1 MDPASLCSARGAGVR
16 FWDRAIPGT
25 GGNRRQN
32 GDSSRFAAIHALARS
47 SLLHSAMQA
56 NEPIAGRSPGSV
68 VDIPRKKPPRTRRNV
83 ALAAGAVLA
92 VVAITVGL
100 SRLKAA
106 APTVDRGA
114 VWTDTVKRGSMLRQV
129 KGPGTLVPEQIR
141 WITADTAGRV
151 ERLPLRPGAKVA
163 PGTIPMELSN
173 PDVMLQ
179 ELDAERQLAQ
189 ATVDLINLRNT
200 LHTQA
205 LAQRSTMATLRT
217 DAQDARRK
225 ADAIRDL
232 KGVVSDIEMKQQV
245 DKAEE
250 LSNRTAIEEQR
261 LTVMQGSLRDQVR
274 AQEAQ
279 IERLKAVVA
288 FRQKQVESM
297 KVKSIDEGVLSELPL
312 ELGQWVTPGAL
323 LAKVVKPERLKA
335 IVRIPETQARDVA
348 LQLKAEID
356 TRNGVV
362 QGKVARIAPSAAQGS
377 VEVEVALPAELPKGA
392 RPDLTVEGTIELE
405 KLSDVLYVGR
415 PAGAQPDATVEL
427 FKLTKDGDLAVRT
440 KVRLGRSSVSTI
452 EVRDGLSE
460 GDAVVLSDMTQYD
473 NAERVRLR

>member
-1 MDPASLCSARGAGVR
+1 
-16 FWDRAIPGT
+16 
-25 GGNRRQN
+25 
-32 GDSSRFAAIHALARS
+32 
-47 SLLHSAMQA
+47 MQA
-56 NEPIAGRSPGSV
+56 NEQIAGRSPGSV
-68 VDIPRKKPPRTRRNV
+68 VDIPRKKPPKTRRNV
-83 ALAAGAVLA
+83 ALAAGGVLA
-92 VVAITVGL
+92 VVGITIGL

-114 VWTDTVKRGSMLRQV
+114 VWTDTVKRGAMLRQV

-141 WITADTAGRV
+141 WMTADTAGRV
-151 ERLPLRPGAKVA
+151 ERLPQRPGAKIE
-163 PGTIPMELSN
+163 PGTILLELSN

-189 ATVDLINLRNT
+189 AKVDLINLRNT
-200 LHTQA
+200 LNTQR
-205 LAQRSTMATLRT
+205 LAQHSSLATLRT
-217 DAQDARRK
+217 EAQDARRR

-232 KGVVSDIEMKQQV
+232 KGVVSDIELNQQL

-250 LSNRTAIEEQR
+250 LSRRMAFEQQR
-261 LTVMQGSLRDQVR
+261 LGVMQGSLRDQVR

-288 FRQKQVESM
+288 FRHNQVDSM
-297 KVKSIDEGVLSELPL
+297 KVKAIDEGVLSELPL

-348 LQLKAEID
+348 LGQKAEID

-377 VEVEVALPAELPKGA
+377 VEVEVSLPDELPKGA
-392 RPDLTVEGTIELE
+392 RPDLTIEGTIELE
-405 KLSDVLYVGR
+405 KLVDVLYVGR
-415 PAGAQPDATVEL
+415 PAGAQPDATIEL
-427 FKLTKDGDLAVRT
+427 FKLTKDGDTAVRT

-460 GDAVVLSDMTQYD
+460 GDGVVLSDMTQYD

>member
-1 MDPASLCSARGAGVR
+1 MQ
-16 FWDRAIPGT
+16 
-25 GGNRRQN
+25 GNEQ
-32 GDSSRFAAIHALARS
+32 
-47 SLLHSAMQA
+47 
-56 NEPIAGRSPGSV
+56 IAGRSPGSV
-68 VDIPRKKPPRTRRNV
+68 VDIPRKKVPKTRRNV
-83 ALAAGAVLA
+83 ALAAGGVLA

-106 APTVDRGA
+106 APTVDRGS
-114 VWTDTVKRGSMLRQV
+114 VWTDAVKRGSMLRQV

-151 ERLPLRPGAKVA
+151 ERLPLRPGAKVE
-163 PGTIPMELSN
+163 PGTILLELSN

-189 ATVDLINLRNT
+189 ASVDLINLRNS

-205 LAQRSTMATLRT
+205 LAQRASMATLRT

-232 KGVVSDIEMKQQV
+232 KGVVSEIELKQQM
-245 DKAEE
+245 DRADE
-250 LSNRTAIEEQR
+250 LTRRTEIEEQR
-261 LTVMQGSLRDQVR
+261 LLVMQGSLRDQVR
-274 AQEAQ
+274 AQEEQ
-279 IERLKAVVA
+279 IQRLKAVVA
-288 FRQKQVESM
+288 FRQKQVDSM
-297 KVKSIDEGVLSELPL
+297 KVKSIDQGVLSELPL

-323 LAKVVKPERLKA
+323 LAKVVQPERLKA

-348 LQLKAEID
+348 LQQKAEID

-362 QGKVARIAPSAAQGS
+362 QGKVARIAPSANQGS

-392 RPDLTVEGTIELE
+392 RPDLTIEGTIELE
-405 KLSDVLYVGR
+405 KLDDVLYVGR

-440 KVRLGRSSVSTI
+440 KVHLGRSSVSTI

-460 GDAVVLSDMTQYD
+460 GDVVVLSDMNQYD
-473 NAERVRLR
+473 TAERVRLR

>member
-1 MDPASLCSARGAGVR
+1 LRRFGRWHEVRSLQA
-16 FWDRAIPGT
+16 
-25 GGNRRQN
+25 
-32 GDSSRFAAIHALARS
+32 
-47 SLLHSAMQA
+47 AMQA
-56 NEPIAGRSPGSV
+56 KEQQFGGPPGSV
-68 VDIPRKKPPRTRRNV
+68 VDIPRKKPARTKRNV
-83 ALAAGAVLA
+83 ALALGGVA
-92 VVAITVGL
+92 VVVLITVGL

-114 VWTDTVKRGSMLRQV
+114 VWTDTVKRGAMLRQV

-141 WITADTAGRV
+141 WMTADTAGRV
-151 ERLPLRPGAKVA
+151 ERLPLRPGAKVE
-163 PGTIPMELSN
+163 PGTILMELSN

-189 ATVDLINLRNT
+189 AKVDLINLRNT

-205 LAQRSTMATLRT
+205 LAQRASMATLRT

-232 KGVVSDIEMKQQV
+232 KGIVSDIELKQQI
-245 DKAEE
+245 DRADE
-250 LSNRTAIEEQR
+250 LAGRTAIEEQR
-261 LTVMQGSLRDQVR
+261 LGVMQGSLRDQVR

-288 FRQKQVESM
+288 FREKQVDSM
-297 KVKSIDEGVLSELPL
+297 KVKAIDEGVLSELPL

-335 IVRIPETQARDVA
+335 IVRVPETQARDVA
-348 LQLKAEID
+348 LQQKAEID

-362 QGKVARIAPSAAQGS
+362 TGKVARIAPSAAQGS
-377 VEVEVALPAELPKGA
+377 VEVEVSLPTELPKGA
-392 RPDLTVEGTIELE
+392 RPDLTIEGTIELE
-405 KLSDVLYVGR
+405 KLNNVLYVGR
-415 PAGAQPDATVEL
+415 PAGAQPDASVEL
-427 FKLTKDGDLAVRT
+427 FKLTKDGDLAVRS

-452 EVRDGLSE
+452 EVREGLQE
-460 GDAVVLSDMTQYD
+460 GDAVILSDMTQYD

>member
-1 MDPASLCSARGAGVR
+1 
-16 FWDRAIPGT
+16 
-25 GGNRRQN
+25 
-32 GDSSRFAAIHALARS
+32 
-47 SLLHSAMQA
+47 MQA
-56 NEPIAGRSPGSV
+56 KEQIGGSPGSV
-68 VDIPRKKPPRTRRNV
+68 VDIPRKKPPKTKRNI
-83 ALAAGAVLA
+83 VLA
-92 VVAITVGL
+92 VFGVAALVVITVGL

-106 APTVDRGA
+106 APTVDRGS
-114 VWTDTVKRGSMLRQV
+114 VWTDTVKRGAMLRQV

-141 WITADTAGRV
+141 WMTADTAGRV
-151 ERLPLRPGAKVA
+151 ERLPLRPGAKVD
-163 PGTIPMELSN
+163 PGTILMELSN

-189 ATVDLINLRNT
+189 AKVDLINLRNT

-205 LAQRSTMATLRT
+205 LAQRASMATLST

-225 ADAIRDL
+225 ANAIRDL
-232 KGVVSDIEMKQQV
+232 QGVVSDIELKQQL
-245 DKAEE
+245 DRAEE
-250 LSNRTAIEEQR
+250 LERRTAIEEQK
-261 LTVMQGSLRDQVR
+261 LGVMQGSLRDQVH

-297 KVKSIDEGVLSELPL
+297 KVKAIDEGVLSELPL

-335 IVRIPETQARDVA
+335 IVRVPETQARDVA
-348 LQLKAEID
+348 LQQKAEID

-362 QGKVARIAPSAAQGS
+362 TGKVARIAPSAAQGS
-377 VEVEVALPAELPKGA
+377 VEVEVSLPPELPKGA

-405 KLSDVLYVGR
+405 KLNDVLYVGR

-427 FKLTKDGDLAVRT
+427 FKVAKDGDLAVRT

-452 EVRDGLSE
+452 EVREGLQE
-460 GDAVVLSDMTQYD
+460 GDTVVLSDMTQYD